1 MDTDRMALVD
11 PPAVPAEVRPY
22 LAELVRR
29 AHKTCGP
36 RLRSAFAVGSIA
48 LADYRHGRS
57 DIDVILVV
65 DPSLPGSAL
74 RELAEVLAHPALPC
88 PAAGLELVVY
98 DATFAAQPS
107 AAAGYLLDL
116 NTGPLLSN
124 RAGFDPTQSPDFWYV
139 IDRSI
144 AYQSGCLLY
153 GSPVRQV
160 LAPPAP
166 RDLFAALLASVREH
180 ATGAG
185 HLSDNQVLN
194 GCRSVAFCRT
204 GRWLAKS
211 AAAQL
216 IMESEADFRV
226 LIEAALRSF
235 QRPRTAALTLPTA
248 DVQTFLAWVR
258 GQVEKAATE
267 R

>member
-1 MDTDRMALVD
+1 MALVD
-11 PPAVPAEVRPY
+11 PAAVPAEVRPY
-22 LAELVRR
+22 LTDLVRR
-29 AHKTCGP
+29 AHQTCGA

-65 DPSLPGSAL
+65 DPSLPGSAIH
-74 RELAEVLAHPALPC
+74 ELAEVLAHPALPC

-98 DATFAAQPS
+98 DATFAARPS

-124 RAGFDPTQSPDFWYV
+124 RASFDPARSSAFWYV

-153 GSPVRQV
+153 GSQVRQV

-180 ATGAG
+180 ATGKG

-211 AAAQL
+211 EAAQL
-216 IMESEADFRV
+216 IMAAEADFQV
-226 LIEAALRSF
+226 LIDAALRSF
-235 QRPRTAALTLPTA
+235 QRPRTAAVPLPAA
-248 DVQTFLAWVR
+248 DVQTFLTWVR
-258 GQVEKAATE
+258 GEVEKAVTE